1 MKIYIQCSKESRA
14 YRSLIIKALRDA
26 GHEVHYDAEVRN
38 DAHGKAGSD
47 VCLDL
52 SLGGLSQAKL
62 QSTPA
67 PTPVS
72 TVSKIDFRIQ
82 KLVLVIGRARLPR
95 RAIVDGLRMRQK
107 SRAIF
112 INNYLKPAMSQGLV
126 TMTCPAHPN
135 LPEQAYHLTAKG
147 LDLYT
152 ELTKDTH

>member
-1 MKIYIQCSKESRA
+1 MKIYIQCNKESRA

-26 GHEVHYDAEVRN
+26 GHEVHYDAEIRN
-38 DAHGKAGSD
+38 DAHGKAISD

-52 SLGGLSQAKL
+52 SLGGLSQL
-62 QSTPA
+62 RPELTPVL
-67 PTPVS
+67 VS

-82 KLVLVIGRARLPR
+82 KLVLVIGHARLPR
-95 RAIVDGLRMRQK
+95 RAIVDGLHMRQK

-112 INNYLKPAMSQGLV
+112 INNYLKPAMAQGLV

-135 LPEQAYHLTAKG
+135 LPEQAYHLTSKG

-152 ELTKDTH
+152 ALTKDTH